1 MKKKL
6 MILAAG
12 VLAALAFAALPAVAS
27 AGEYVAD
34 CEGAA
39 VCTGTV
45 AGGATQLRNTASE
58 GISCTAVNG
67 TATATN
73 GSSTGTLELN
83 FTGCVETITGFKF
96 KCNSPTGGAGEV
108 KTGQMVTHLIYLEP
122 NAQTPGI
129 KITLPVAG
137 VTFTCAGF
145 SKKTVTDKV
154 IGHISNPNCKTFQQ
168 SHTADFAELKH
179 PEPGGIPTPGVQRWM
194 TATTTGPTTDLKS
207 NNHNGGAYVTSAQT
221 GSGVITWA
229 AGHKVNLTC

>member
-1 MKKKL
+1 MNKKL

-12 VLAALAFAALPAVAS
+12 ALAALAFAALPAGAS
-27 AGEYVAD
+27 ALEYTAD

-45 AGGATQLRNTASE
+45 AGGASQLRNDKEE

-67 TATATN
+67 AASVTN
-73 GSSTGTLELN
+73 ASATGTLELN

-96 KCNSPTGGAGEV
+96 KCNSPTGAAGEV
-108 KTGQMVTHLIYLEP
+108 KTGAMVTHLIYLEP
-122 NAQTPGI
+122 NKGTPGI
-129 KITLPVAG
+129 KVTLPAAG

-154 IGHISNPNCKTFQQ
+154 IGHISNPNCNTFQA
-168 SHTADFAELKH
+168 SHTADFAEAAGK
-179 PEPGGIPTPGVQRWM
+179 PGVQQWM
-194 TATTTGPTTDLKS
+194 QATTTGPTTDLTS
-207 NNHNGGAYVTSAQT
+207 NNHAGGVYTTSAQI

-229 AGHKVNLTC
+229 VGHKVKLTC